1 MQNLPKHKKYKQYY
15 KPNDTFWG
23 LGVEHETYLETSKLK
38 QVTLGDLKEC
48 NKRERYSVDYLTVY
62 NKEQL
67 HKALDGLF
75 SSEKQSSQ
83 QQQQKK
89 EQPIRIPILMNA
101 HSFQKTD
108 IQGEHKTTYE
118 RIPKP
123 NPNFNGKTIY
133 EWMLD
138 QNPDIFKEEY
148 EKSYLFD
155 GDTIEFVTQ
164 DFYKVTAMDVMHELV
179 TKEKEFLRALNSL
192 PREGLFKTYAP
203 FKIAEK
209 NYGFA
214 SYLTNLKNNAMF
226 NNGTIHINI
235 TLPTKLNENAEI
247 EDFTS
252 FKHKHQN
259 YARAIQ
265 WLSPLIVAKYG
276 AHDPLSESEGQ
287 YEGQTEGRSI
297 GELYAAGSQRVAI
310 SRYIG
315 LGTYDTDQMEVGKI
329 LTKPKATLKDI
340 DWYDTYTKKAAYNLP
355 EDIGM
360 DINFNKHY
368 SHGLEIRILESL
380 PSYELQEVI
389 QTLIYLA
396 DYSLIHTVPNP
407 KKSPLWHNIALNC
420 IHNGKG
426 YMISVNEQNILF
438 DLLGIY
444 NTSKEP
450 KNANEVYDEIAFELM
465 EQYKNNICSKAFL
478 LGVYDELSIDKH
490 DSIPIL
496 FKVPPT
502 PPTTPTTSVNTQLS
516 SLRAIQKPI
525 SLEAISFELRPVL
538 ETITEINT
546 ESSDAES
553 VTTATATA
561 IATTATTTSQTL
573 SSKKSIVFPN
583 ISEIIT
589 MPLSV
594 ATTTSNT
601 LSHNYSK
608 QEEVPIIISKLNKL
622 KWLKWLICC

>member
-1 MQNLPKHKKYKQYY
+1 MQNLPKHKKYHQYY

-38 QVTLGDLKEC
+38 QVTLIELKEA

-67 HKALDGLF
+67 HQALDGLY
-75 SSEKQSSQ
+75 SEKALP
-83 QQQQKK
+83 QQKH
-89 EQPIRIPILMNA
+89 PIRIPILMNA

-123 NPNFNGKTIY
+123 NPKFNGKTIY
-133 EWMLD
+133 EWMIE

-155 GDTIEFVTQ
+155 GDTVEFVTQ
-164 DFYKVTAMDVMHELV
+164 DFYKVTTMDVMHELV
-179 TKEKEFLRALNSL
+179 TKEREFMRALNSL

-235 TLPTKLNENAEI
+235 TLPTKLNENAQI
-247 EDFTS
+247 EDFNL
-252 FKHKHQN
+252 FKDKHQN

-265 WLSPLIVAKYG
+265 WLSPLIIAKYG

-287 YEGQTEGRSI
+287 SEGKSV

-315 LGTYDTDQMEVGKI
+315 LGTYDTDIMEVGKI
-329 LTKPKATLKDI
+329 LTKPKAELKNI
-340 DWYDTYTKKAAYNLP
+340 DWYDNYAKKAAYNLP

-380 PSYELQEVI
+380 PPHELQEII
-389 QTLIYLA
+389 QTLVYLA
-396 DYSLIHTVPNP
+396 DYSLVHTVPNP
-407 KKSPLWHNIALNC
+407 KKSTMWHNIALNC
-420 IHNGKG
+420 VHDGKG
-426 YMISVNEQNILF
+426 YMMGVNEQNALF
-438 DLLGIY
+438 DLFGIY

-450 KNANEVYDEIAFELM
+450 KNANEIYDEIANELM
-465 EQYKNNICSKAFL
+465 EQYKNNMCSKAFL
-478 LGVYDELSIDKH
+478 LGIYDEPQIDKR
-490 DSIPIL
+490 DSIQ
-496 FKVPPT
+496 VPET
-502 PPTTPTTSVNTQLS
+502 PPSTPESANTPPS
-516 SLRAIQKPI
+516 SPRATQKPI
-525 SLEAISFELRPVL
+525 SLEAIAVALELRPIL
-538 ETITEINT
+538 ETIPEVNT
-546 ESSDAES
+546 ETATETSGLES
-553 VTTATATA
+553 VATAATA
-561 IATTATTTSQTL
+561 VTTSSQTL
-573 SSKKSIVFPN
+573 TSKKSIVFTN
-583 ISEIIT
+583 INEIIT
-589 MPLSV
+589 MPL
-594 ATTTSNT
+594 
-601 LSHNYSK
+601 K
-608 QEEVPIIISKLNKL
+608 QEEKEQNQEQVKPEIKQQEEIKLEEEKKKEQGQKEVPIAQSSKKP
-622 KWLKWLICC
+622 KWLICC